1 MMGSV
6 FTRVEHY
13 RGRAPIFRAPC
24 EFPPGCHIIL
34 ISRSMIAV
42 FERCSFVSL
51 TTSDLGRARR
61 FWVEA
66 LGFPIIEE
74 REGDYFIVDAG
85 GLRLCVD
92 AADGDLHRSGGSDP
106 VIGVKDASVRDA
118 PEKLAAPGDAAGRRP
133 LPRRQGQDA

>member
-1 MMGSV
+1 
-6 FTRVEHY
+6 
-13 RGRAPIFRAPC
+13 
-24 EFPPGCHIIL
+24 
-34 ISRSMIAV
+34 MIAV

-51 TTSDLGRARR
+51 TTSDLGRAKR

-106 VIGVKDASVRDA
+106 VIGFKVASVRDA
-118 PEKLAAPGDAAGRRP
+118 LEKLAARGIAADRGPLAGRKGEYAHLRDP
-133 LPRRQGQDA
+133 DGRVVIVTEFD